1 MKGSVATFT
10 ETELDI
16 AEFDSTLLPDGSLP
30 EPIVIGRYT
39 RLRME
44 KLNHQDSLGSTTYEV
59 SYRGIARTGPFPG
72 QCLMLAINDDR
83 QYRSYGFA
91 VSENYYFYPI
101 AVTQLGVFIHDF
113 TKTYNPQRVNDY
125 VNNYDFY
132 PWSADVPFGDKTE
145 VWTVRKI
152 RSVTDGVATESYTIT
167 GSLHVG
173 QTFTAGPITFSDGFL
188 AREMA
193 IGYPWELEADFVD
206 YPQALEV
213 MGARLILNDSVGA
226 TPTVT
231 AFTVNPVAAFW
242 NERLGYGVGAGLE
255 VLSLTGNVAG
265 PQVVNGYY
273 ASMWGTPNP
282 VPLANVFSPTS
293 PPLIEGIRNSQH
305 NVPSGPGL
313 FDVYGWVSTDG
324 LKVSARATAQSY
336 AIDIAVD
343 GFSTTSVD
351 TVGHHYTVGQTGI
364 TRGGVLTLL
373 SPRPAQTV
381 TWIVIPDA
389 DDIFEVVNGVLRF
402 KAPATYPQGLYAN
415 PLNEWSIFLAAE
427 AEDGYNTSIRVLLR
441 PTV

>member
-16 AEFDSTLLPDGSLP
+16 AEFDSVLLPDGSLP

-83 QYRSYGFA
+83 QYKNYGFA

-132 PWSADVPFGDKTE
+132 PWSAEVPFGDKTE

-173 QTFTAGPITFSDGFL
+173 QTFTAGPVIFSDGFL

-193 IGYPWELEADFVD
+193 IGYPWEMEADFVD

-213 MGARLILNDSVGA
+213 VGARLILNDAVGA
-226 TPTVT
+226 VPTITSFTATPVSS
-231 AFTVNPVAAFW
+231 PW
-242 NERLGYGVGAGLE
+242 NERYFSGIDFQLLTLE
-255 VLSLTGNVAG
+255 GTVAG
-265 PQVVNGYY
+265 PQTVNGYFS
-273 ASMWGTPNP
+273 SMWGTPNP
-282 VPLANVFSPTS
+282 IPLANVFSPTS
-293 PPLIEGIRNSQH
+293 PGTIETIRNGQ
-305 NVPSGPGL
+305 NNGPYAPGPYNI
-313 FDVYGWVSTDG
+313 YGWVSTDG
-324 LKVSARATAQSY
+324 LKVSARSEIEVY
-336 AIDIAVD
+336 ACDISLD
-343 GFSTTSVD
+343 GFARTDEDED
-351 TVGHHYTVGQTGI
+351 TVGHKYTVGQTAI
-364 TRGGVLTLL
+364 VRGGVLAALTPNPGQ
-373 SPRPAQTV
+373 SF
-381 TWIVIPDA
+381 TWSLIEQGDQLWEI
-389 DDIFEVVNGVLRF
+389 VNGVLRF
-402 KAPATYPQGLYAN
+402 KAPATYPQGLRAN
-415 PLNEWSIFLAAE
+415 PLNQYIVYVNVVCG
-427 AEDGYNTSIRVLLR
+427 DGYAYNQRFILTPVA
-441 PTV
+441 